1 MTINK
6 EREKRQQKL
15 EKIDTTISYKRE
27 MRQQMWEW
35 ED

>member
-15 EKIDTTISYKRE
+15 EKIDPTISYNRE